1 MRTILYIIQK
11 EFLQVFRNKSMLPI
25 IFVIPIVQLI
35 VLVNAA
41 TMEMKRINMYVV
53 DQDMSATSRK
63 LTNKFKSSPFYNI
76 SNTSFDYNDAVSE
89 LLKDKADVILHIPAN
104 FERTLVRE
112 NKAPLQLMVNAING
126 TSAGLI
132 NAYSSGIITDFN
144 KSVITEWMG
153 ITEKKNM
160 PMLTTISI
168 HPQYWYNP
176 QLNYKNYMVPAVLV
190 MLITIIGMSL
200 SSMNLVREKE
210 IGTIE
215 QINVTP
221 IRKYQFIAG
230 KLIPFWIIALFELS
244 FGLVVGKLV
253 FNIPMIGNIGLIF
266 MFASVYLLLIMGF
279 GLFLSTI
286 TQTQQQAMFL
296 TFFSI
301 MVFMMMSGVFTPT
314 ESMPHWAQ
322 EVNYL
327 NPIMYFMRVVRMI
340 LLKGSGFKD
349 IYKEFIAISV
359 YAYVIL
365 SLAVW
370 KYKKVA

>member
-11 EFLQVFRNKSMLPI
+11 EFLQVFRNRTMLPI
-25 IFVIPIVQLI
+25 IFVVPIVQLI

-41 TMEMKRINMYVV
+41 TMEMKQINMYVV
-53 DQDMSATSRK
+53 DMDMSATSRR
-63 LTNKFKSSPFYNI
+63 LTNKFESSPFYAI
-76 SNTSFDYNDAVSE
+76 TQHSFNYNHAVSE

-104 FERTLVRE
+104 FERNLMRD
-112 NKAPLQLMVNAING
+112 NKTSLQLMVNAING

-132 NAYSSGIITDFN
+132 NGYSSGIISDFN
-144 KSVITEWMG
+144 KSVVTEWMR
-153 ITEKKNM
+153 ITERRNV
-160 PMLTTISI
+160 PLQTTIGVQ
-168 HPQYWYNP
+168 PQYWYNP

-190 MLITIIGMSL
+190 MLVTIIGMAL

-210 IGTIE
+210 MGTIE

-221 IRKYQFIAG
+221 IKKYQFIAG
-230 KLIPFWIIALFELS
+230 KLVPIWIIALFELT
-244 FGLVVGKLV
+244 FGLVVGKLI
-253 FNIPMIGNIGLIF
+253 FNIPIIGNAGLVF
-266 MFASVYLLLIMGF
+266 MFASVYLLVILGF

-296 TFFSI
+296 TFFSV
-301 MVFMMMSGVFTPT
+301 MVFMMMSGIFTPT

-322 EVNYL
+322 QVNYI

-340 LLKGSGFKD
+340 LLKGSGFVD
-349 IYKEFIAISV
+349 IYKEFIVISV